1 MKKIFSILTA
11 GLLGLMA
18 VSCVQEPLATFD
30 PTSATAPVLGT
41 TEVGAKA
48 VEVGYTPAVFTL
60 GFNEKIAPSH
70 ALAIVSVD
78 GKAVSK
84 VVSSKDD
91 GSTLSATLVNI
102 SKALAFFGYADGDVV
117 SSLELAVRA
126 TLQNLSQDNGVNG
139 FIDSE
144 NRLTLNDFTVTIPVG
159 SPYQDYTESC
169 TWSVIGALSEYSI
182 NWDGDLE
189 MFATADGDKFVAKAV
204 TLKKDDQFKFRKDQ
218 GWETNYGAPGDVEPY
233 VLSVDTEVTGAA
245 GGKNLAVP
253 ADGIYDLWLDLSG
266 SEAKITVTDAY
277 LAYPDHKD
285 ASTWSV
291 IGALSAYEINWN
303 GDLAM
308 TTDGTTHVA
317 QGIKLSKDD
326 QFKFRKDAG
335 WETNFG
341 ATGDVEPFVV
351 TLGSETTAAAGGK
364 NLAVP
369 EDGIFDL
376 ILNPDGQTFTIVET
390 LGGGVSGKIGGNE
403 PEPEPETY
411 KGWGII
417 GDFNGWGGDVEMTEA
432 DGVWTGFFTNTKKD
446 DGSDGGFKLRKDADW
461 AESAGGTF
469 SALGEAFDAVTK
481 DGPNITVPAGFY
493 KVVYDTNNQKIT
505 VSEGNVWSL
514 IGDFNGW
521 GGDVDMTETESG
533 IWVSPATTL
542 NNKGFKIRKN
552 HDWGTSYGGEFKAL
566 GEAFAATQTENNNI
580 MLAED
585 GEYVVTFDAN
595 KLTITVDAAKPSKVW
610 SVIGVVNGSNWDQ
623 DFYMTQVAPGI
634 WVSEKLE
641 LGGEWKVRFDNGWDV
656 NRGAAVK
663 EGAGSLTENGQ
674 FVGVYPG
681 GENLTLTGNFQV
693 VYNEMNQTVG
703 TLGWGVVGKVAS
715 IDGFNWNYDIPMN
728 LAADGKWYSVPVAL
742 DEGDEI
748 KVRLQGGWDT
758 SYGGTSDAAV
768 AADTAVE
775 ATTDNGKN
783 LKAAAKGTYM
793 VVLDPTAK
801 TLTLSTDFWGVI
813 GDFNEWKTDRFML
826 PAGDGKW
833 FAYNQE
839 ISGGWKIRKSADWAV
854 NYGGVYAAAGEPF
867 KGIAGAKDNI
877 AVTDMTRFDILFDAT
892 AETIT
897 ASKPIK

>member
-144 NRLTLNDFTVTIPVG
+144 SRLTLNNFTVTIPVG
-159 SPYQDYTESC
+159 SPYADYTFESD
-169 TWSVIGALSEYSI
+169 WSVIGHLDAYGI
-182 NWDGDLE
+182 DWNGDLE
-189 MFATADGDKFVAKAV
+189 MFATEDGQHLVAKAV
-204 TLKKDDQFKFRKDQ
+204 KLVKGDEFKFRQ
-218 GWETNYGAPGDVEPY
+218 GLDWAVNMGGAFGSLDSAFAVEQDGSNI
-233 VLSVDTEVTGAA
+233 VVG
-245 GGKNLAVP
+245 
-253 ADGIYDLWLDLSG
+253 ADGTFDLWLDLD
-266 SEAKITVTDAY
+266 ANTATVTDAY
-277 LAYPDHKD
+277 LAYPDHRD
-285 ASTWSV
+285 ASNWSV
-291 IGALSAYEINWN
+291 IGHLDEYGIDWN
-303 GDLAM
+303 GDIPML
-308 TTDGTTHVA
+308 TDGSTHVA
-317 QGIKLSKDD
+317 QGVKLKATDE
-326 QFKFRKDAG
+326 FKFRQDKDWAVNMG
-335 WETNFG
+335 GTFG
-341 ATGDVEPFVV
+341 S
-351 TLGSETTAAAGGK
+351 LGSAF
-364 NLAVP
+364 AV
-369 EDGIFDL
+369 EQDGSNIVVGADGIYDL
-376 ILNPDGQTFTIVET
+376 ILDPSGSATIVET
-390 LGGGVSGKIGGNE
+390 LGGGVSGVIGGDE
-403 PEPEPETY
+403 PEPEPAYT
-411 KGWGII
+411 GWGII
-417 GDFNGWGGDVEMTEA
+417 GDFNEWGGDVAMTEQ
-432 DGVWTGFFTNTKKD
+432 DGVWTGFFTNITKD

-481 DGPNITVPAGFY
+481 DGPNIVVPAGFY

-552 HDWGTSYGGEFKAL
+552 HDWGTSYGGEFKAI

-610 SVIGVVNGSNWDQ
+610 SVIGVVNGSNWDT

-641 LGGEWKVRFDNGWDV
+641 IGGEWKVRFDNGWDV

-663 EGAGSLTENGQ
+663 EGAGSLSENGQ

-703 TLGWGVVGKVAS
+703 TLGWGVVGKIAS
-715 IDGFNWNYDIPMN
+715 IPGFEWNYDIPMN

-748 KVRLQGGWDT
+748 KVRLQGGWDKNF
-758 SYGGTSDAAV
+758 GAEGKDAT
-768 AADTAVE
+768 AADTAIAAKE
-775 ATTDNGKN
+775 GGEN
-783 LKAAAKGTYM
+783 LKPAAKGTYM
-793 VVLDPTAK
+793 VVYDPTAG

-839 ISGGWKIRKSADWAV
+839 ISGGWKIRKGADWAV
-854 NYGGVYAAAGEPF
+854 SAGGNYTAGEAF
-867 KGIAGAKDNI
+867 EAVTKDGPNI
-877 AVTDMTRFDILFDAT
+877 AVTDMTRFDVLYDT
-892 AETIT
+892 AAGKIT
-897 ASKPIK
+897 VTKPVK

>member
-351 TLGSETTAAAGGK
+351 ELTGMSETRAAGGK

-376 ILNPDGQTFTIVET
+376 ILNPDGQTFTIVES
-390 LGGGVSGKIGGNE
+390 LGGKSPLVGGDT
-403 PEPEPETY
+403 PEPG
-411 KGWGII
+411 K
-417 GDFNGWGGDVEMTEA
+417 
-432 DGVWTGFFTNTKKD
+432 
-446 DGSDGGFKLRKDADW
+446 
-461 AESAGGTF
+461 
-469 SALGEAFDAVTK
+469 
-481 DGPNITVPAGFY
+481 PA
-493 KVVYDTNNQKIT
+493 
-505 VSEGNVWSL
+505 VWSL
-514 IGDFNGW
+514 IGTI
-521 GGDVDMTETESG
+521 GGTSWDTDTDMTNTTG
-533 IWVSPATTL
+533 DIWVARLVTLTANDEFKIRADHDWAENYGGPEANDHSTIDPSNPYDVYKPELGVAFAAGDKNIHVGVAGTYDVTFDYANKTIKIDSHVAAYSLIGEINGDSWTKDVVMNEKDGVWTSPVVEITG
-542 NNKGFKIRKN
+542 GFKIRFDFSWDDANTYGVADGFTPTVGEPFTAVQPGKDITVPEAGQYKVQFTPETKEVVITAVAYPEHLYMIGEEFGGWQWASDGVVEMTPVLHN
-552 HDWGTSYGGEFKAL
+552 PDWGANAEGQFWTVRYFSAGKGFKFNSKREWGGDFWGLTTNDGFEEV
-566 GEAFAATQTENNNI
+566 GGNCTV
-580 MLAED
+580 AED
-585 GEYVVTFDAN
+585 GFYLVHIDLKNE
-595 KLTITVDAAKPSKVW
+595 KVH
-610 SVIGVVNGSNWDQ
+610 VEP
-623 DFYMTQVAPGI
+623 A
-634 WVSEKLE
+634 
-641 LGGEWKVRFDNGWDV
+641 R
-656 NRGAAVK
+656 
-663 EGAGSLTENGQ
+663 
-674 FVGVYPG
+674 VYG
-681 GENLTLTGNFQV
+681 
-693 VYNEMNQTVG
+693 
-703 TLGWGVVGKVAS
+703 
-715 IDGFNWNYDIPMN
+715 
-728 LAADGKWYSVPVAL
+728 
-742 DEGDEI
+742 
-748 KVRLQGGWDT
+748 
-758 SYGGTSDAAV
+758 
-768 AADTAVE
+768 
-775 ATTDNGKN
+775 
-783 LKAAAKGTYM
+783 
-793 VVLDPTAK
+793 
-801 TLTLSTDFWGVI
+801 I
-813 GDFNEWKTDRFML
+813 GD
-826 PAGDGKW
+826 A
-833 FAYNQE
+833 
-839 ISGGWKIRKSADWAV
+839 S
-854 NYGGVYAAAGEPF
+854 AAGPRPWR
-867 KGIAGAKDNI
+867 A
-877 AVTDMTRFDILFDAT
+877 RSSRRT
-892 AETIT
+892 AR
-897 ASKPIK
+897 P

>member
-1 MKKIFSILTA
+1 M
-11 GLLGLMA
+11 
-18 VSCVQEPLATFD
+18 
-30 PTSATAPVLGT
+30 
-41 TEVGAKA
+41 
-48 VEVGYTPAVFTL
+48 
-60 GFNEKIAPSH
+60 
-70 ALAIVSVD
+70 
-78 GKAVSK
+78 
-84 VVSSKDD
+84 
-91 GSTLSATLVNI
+91 
-102 SKALAFFGYADGDVV
+102 V

-159 SPYQDYTESC
+159 SPYQDYTETSPWGV
-169 TWSVIGALSEYSI
+169 TGALSQYAEAGFTDWNS
-182 NWDGDLE
+182 DLE
-189 MFATADGDKFVAKAV
+189 MWATEDGTKHVAKAV
-204 TLKKDDQFKFRKDQ
+204 KLTKDDAFKFRKDQ
-218 GWETNYGAPGDVEPY
+218 DWTDNFGGVFG
-233 VLSVDTEVTGAA
+233 SVDSEFTAEA
-245 GGKNLAVP
+245 GGADIKVS
-253 ADGIYDLWLDLSG
+253 ADGTYDLWLDTDAG
-266 SEAKITVTDAY
+266 TITVTEAY
-277 LAYPDHKD
+277 LAYPDHTQ
-285 ASTWSV
+285 ASTWGV
-291 IGALSAYEINWN
+291 TGALPQHNINW
-303 GDLAM
+303 DSDIAM

-317 QGIKLSKDD
+317 QAVKIGKDD
-326 QFKFRKDAG
+326 KFKFRKDHDWTENYGGTFSALDA
-335 WETNFG
+335 EF
-341 ATGDVEPFVV
+341 
-351 TLGSETTAAAGGK
+351 AAEAGG
-364 NLAVP
+364 ADIAIGA
-369 EDGIFDL
+369 DGIYDL
-376 ILNPDGQTFTIVET
+376 ILNPDGKTIRVVET
-390 LGGGVSGKIGGNE
+390 LGGGVSGIIGGAE

-552 HDWGTSYGGEFKAL
+552 HDWGTSYGGEFKAI

-641 LGGEWKVRFDNGWDV
+641 IGGEWKVRFDNGWDV

-839 ISGGWKIRKSADWAV
+839 ISGGWKIRKGADWAV
-854 NYGGVYAAAGEPF
+854 SAGGNYTAGEAF
-867 KGIAGAKDNI
+867 EAVTKDGPNI
-877 AVTDMTRFDILFDAT
+877 AVTDMTRFDVLYDT
-892 AETIT
+892 AAGKIT
-897 ASKPIK
+897 VTKPVK